1 MRTARRVAAALAL
14 GAGVL
19 GLMAAPAYSNSPAEH
34 FVEDVTGDQIVC
46 ESTTYTITSG
56 SIKTTIHEGE
66 SASGNTNFTGT
77 ITPQNVVAVDPAGNV
92 YSLRG
97 AFWFGGTVNVQHGS
111 GQFTDTAKLQ
121 VVARGGGT
129 VDSVNVTFHINFVGD
144 EVTNIQDFDFGTCEA
159 PDDE

>member
-1 MRTARRVAAALAL
+1 MRATTRVAAALAL
-14 GAGVL
+14 GAGLL
-19 GLMAAPAYSNSPAEH
+19 GLVAGPAYANSPAQH
-34 FVEDVTGDQIVC
+34 AVEDVTGDQIVC
-46 ESTTYTITSG
+46 ASTTYTITSG
-56 SIKTTIHEGE
+56 SIKLTIHEGE

-97 AFWFGGTVNVQHGS
+97 AFWFGGTVNVQQGS

-121 VVARGGGT
+121 IVAQGGGT

-144 EVTNIQDFDFGTCEA
+144 EMTNIQAFDVGSCEEPA
-159 PDDE
+159 DE